1 MRVGPSE
8 ERGVDT
14 SSVVQSTWV
23 QEALTRAE
31 ALVAN
36 PLFAY
41 GTIVVLQLRVI
52 WNVWRYKDLTFGDSA
67 SYFTMA
73 AGWAHHLR
81 VNVLWSP
88 LYTNF
93 WGTILAAVGDVYVA
107 AMVHRVAIVLAVAVL
122 LLALLRAMLEPAL
135 ALLLAAWWA
144 VLPPNYDVL
153 YEVHLF
159 GLLPVLVAAL
169 VVRRSP
175 SRAAIGAA
183 LAVLASATLLLRN
196 ELVVATAI
204 FAAGIV
210 IREVR
215 ARRVDRV
222 SLSEYA
228 RAYGVPL
235 AIVCLLFAGAYWRS
249 HVQGDAA
256 RAALREKHTLN
267 VCQVYAFNYQQRH
280 PTRFVGNPF
289 IDCGPLM
296 EETFGRPMPSFL
308 QATRANPLA
317 MAEYVAWN
325 ARLLPTGIQVSLF
338 DATVTGDNP
347 DYIPVENRRLYPLL
361 LSLVLLLLLVAGAV
375 VLLQEREHWRRRLEP
390 ATWVFLILGA
400 VAVTTLVVALS
411 QRPRPE
417 YMYGLVVAVLMLT
430 GICASALLRRWG
442 GHRLVSAAAVGI
454 VFVLALA
461 LSSHYRAGPRPL
473 HDAVERLE
481 VVREPLQQ
489 PGSVLITAGDGQGM
503 CSYLADDIDAQCSAP
518 YLATLKSRVEQGRSL
533 DDVLAEAGASAM
545 YVEAGLRA
553 DPAFAPLLASPRS
566 FGWRPVAE
574 GSAGDGRWRVLVPAS
589 E

>member
-1 MRVGPSE
+1 MGPSE
-8 ERGVDT
+8 ERGVNT
-14 SSVVQSTWV
+14 SSVAQATWV
-23 QEALTRAE
+23 QAALTRAG

-52 WNVWRYKDLTFGDSA
+52 WNVWRNKDLTYGDTA

-81 VNVLWSP
+81 DNVLWSP

-107 AMVHRVAIVLAVAVL
+107 AMVHRVAIVLAAAVL
-122 LLALLRAMLEPAL
+122 VLAVLRAVLEPAL

-175 SRAAIGAA
+175 SRPAIGAA
-183 LAVLASATLLLRN
+183 FAVMAGATLLLRN
-196 ELVVATAI
+196 ELLVATAI

-215 ARRVDRV
+215 VRRVDRV
-222 SLSEYA
+222 SLSAYA

-249 HVQGDAA
+249 HFQGDAA

-289 IDCGPLM
+289 TDCRPLM
-296 EETFGRPMPSFL
+296 EDTFGRPMPSFL
-308 QATRANPLA
+308 QAGRANPRA

-347 DYIPVENRRLYPLL
+347 DYIPVENHRLYPLL
-361 LSLVLLLLLVAGAV
+361 LSLALFLLLAAGAV
-375 VLLQEREHWRRRLEP
+375 VLLQDREHWRRRLEP
-390 ATWVFLILGA
+390 VTWMLLILGA
-400 VAVTTLVVALS
+400 VAITTLVVALS

-417 YMYGLVVAVLMLT
+417 YMYGLVVGVLMLT

-442 GHRLVSAAAVGI
+442 GHRVVSAAAVGI
-454 VFVLALA
+454 VIILALA
-461 LSSHYRAGPRPL
+461 LSSHYPAGARPL

-481 VVREPLQQ
+481 VVRELLQQ
-489 PGSVLITAGDGQGM
+489 PGSVLITAGDGRGM
-503 CSYLADDIDAQCSAP
+503 CFYLADDINAHCSAP
-518 YLATLKSRVEQGRSL
+518 YVATLKSRVGEGRSL
-533 DDVLAEAGASAM
+533 ADVLAEVGATAM
-545 YVEAGLRA
+545 YVEAGLGA
-553 DPAFAPLLASPRS
+553 DPVFAPLLASPLL

-574 GSAGDGRWRVLVPAS
+574 GSAADGRWSVLVPAS